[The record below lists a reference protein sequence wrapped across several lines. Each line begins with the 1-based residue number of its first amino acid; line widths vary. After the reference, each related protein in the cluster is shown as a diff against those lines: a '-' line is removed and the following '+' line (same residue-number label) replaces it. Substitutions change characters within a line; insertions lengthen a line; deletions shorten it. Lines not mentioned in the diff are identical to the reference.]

1 MLQSRKRV
9 IGVVLLS
16 AVALPAFGQTA
27 PQNAGLPRLG
37 EITPLSDTG
46 PVRNVELFIEQSYS
60 NAVNVNQPTRLD
72 QKSWQTSIGIDADIG
87 DWAFAGITG
96 TYSREDIASTNLAF
110 GMPMAGTASVLGVDG
125 VVGIKPVE
133 FLHLGATA
141 GFGSAS
147 ASYTFT
153 GLGFAVPSTPGNS
166 TTRRLGA
173 FMTAFYQLDRVVLSA
188 NATLLDTR
196 TFVDYGAGNI
206 PQTDDYGATLLLGR
220 LGVAYGFTDEWTVSS
235 GVTLNS
241 VLGQDISAAQTGL
254 DPSWVTLDVGTE
266 YAITPQFRVNARAA
280 TWLFN
285 DRMTFNR
292 VSVGASYSF

>member
-1 MLQSRKRV
+1 MLHNK
-9 IGVVLLS
+9 GFVVCL
-16 AVALPAFGQTA
+16 AVLGAGASPALAQTA
-27 PQNAGLPRLG
+27 PQNAGLPKLSQ
-37 EITPLSDTG
+37 IQPLSDAG
-46 PVRNVELFIEQSYS
+46 PVRNVELSVEQSYS

-72 QKSWQTSIGIDADIG
+72 QKSWQTSVSIDADIG

-110 GMPMAGTASVLGVDG
+110 AMPMAGSASVLGVDG

-133 FLHLGATA
+133 YLHLGLTG
-141 GFGSAS
+141 GFGSAA

-188 NATLLDTR
+188 NVTLLDTR

-220 LGVAYGFTDEWTVSS
+220 LGVAYGLTDEWTVSG

-241 VLGQDISAAQTGL
+241 VLGQDIAAAQTGL

-266 YAITPQFRVNARAA
+266 YAITPQFSVNARAA